1 MIGIRA
7 PPTQFVTKA
16 HSIPTSPLV
25 LYLFFYLFITKEPT
39 YQSQSHSHQAY
50 LNKYLL
56 VRSSSPLQKE
66 SLCPLLSWLY
76 QFVGN
81 VCVWYVKRS
90 LQRTH
95 SITHLLSLGFCHL
108 FAFTSIKRSQFLNNF
123 ISLSLSP
130 LYCTEQGASAAYQF
144 PNSSSHPFLLFSY
157 MQRSH

>member
-123 ISLSLSP
+123 ISLSFSVILHRARSKCCIPVP
-130 LYCTEQGASAAYQF
+130 LFFTPSV
-144 PNSSSHPFLLFSY
+144 PIV
-157 MQRSH
+157 